1 MRHAA
6 YAGRDGDI
14 EEMVEALEGAVI
26 LYEQHPSHVHVASD
40 QFEDVVVL
48 IGAARHLGAR
58 VGRADRDLRALESRA
73 QALRHPL
80 H

>member
-1 MRHAA
+1 MPQPTCPLELSIRVIAAMRHAA

-40 QFEDVVVL
+40 QFDDVVVL
-48 IGAARHLGAR
+48 IAP
-58 VGRADRDLRALESRA
+58 RDT
-73 QALRHPL
+73 
-80 H
+80 